1 MFPNI
6 FSEEQTLTPHMNSK
20 RASIII
26 VYHLIAICSCNLEI
40 DGNDYSVLQKENS
53 LKHVS

>member
-20 RASIII
+20 RASVII

-40 DGNDYSVLQKENS
+40 DGNEYSVLQKENS